1 MTPIKVGIGQIC
13 MQWSGRANTKAMIWA
28 ITQAADSSA
37 QLCVFPELA
46 VTGFHRQIR
55 AEATPGAVRDRL
67 LEVQQTCA
75 RHSMAVVS
83 GVPTFHADGRVFNS
97 CVFIN
102 ERGEL
107 AGVVDKI
114 GLTPA
119 EETFF
124 ARGST
129 RSCVELLGYR
139 TTAVL
144 CREIDDLEHLEA
156 ELPSLAPQIIFWPGM
171 MRPAVDGSE
180 STHVQHAQQLA
191 RCTGAFIIQANW
203 PNSLNYP
210 EESAEA
216 GHSVVLNPSG
226 DELIRLPM
234 AAAGVGVFD
243 LGETTFEWHAQ
254 VESAASET
262 VGVGAR

>member
-1 MTPIKVGIGQIC
+1 ME
-13 MQWSGRANTKAMIWA
+13 WSGVANTQSMLRAM
-28 ITQAADSSA
+28 TLAASGGA

-55 AEATPGAVRDRL
+55 TQATPHLVEAHTRSLRQACRDL
-67 LEVQQTCA
+67 SLSIVFG
-75 RHSMAVVS
+75 SPS
-83 GVPTFHADGRVFNS
+83 FGDDGRVFNS
-97 CVFIN
+97 CVFFDAHG
-102 ERGEL
+102 ER
-107 AGVVDKI
+107 AGVVEKI

-129 RSCVELLGYR
+129 RSSVELLGYR

-144 CREIDDLEHLEA
+144 CREIDDLEDLEA
-156 ELPSLAPQIIFWPGM
+156 DLPALAPQVIFWPGM

-180 STHVQHAQQLA
+180 STHVQHAQKLA
-191 RCTGAFIIQANW
+191 RCTGAYIIQANW

-216 GHSVVLNPSG
+216 GHSLVIHPDGQTL
-226 DELIRLPM
+226 LRLPM
-234 AAAGVGVFD
+234 AVAGVGVFD
-243 LGETTFEWHAQ
+243 LGRNEFEWHAQ
-254 VESAASET
+254 GESAASET
-262 VGVGAR
+262 PGVGAR

>member
-1 MTPIKVGIGQIC
+1 VTPIKVGIGQIR
-13 MQWSGRANTKAMIWA
+13 MHWQGRANAKGMIWA
-28 ITQAADSSA
+28 ITQAADSGA

-46 VTGFHRQIR
+46 VTGFHRRIR
-55 AEATPGAVRDRL
+55 AEATPDAVRDRL
-67 LEVQQTCA
+67 REVQHTCA
-75 RHSMAVVS
+75 RHSMALVS
-83 GVPTFHADGRVFNS
+83 GAPTFHEDGRIFNS

-102 ERGEL
+102 ELGEL
-107 AGVVDKI
+107 AGVVEKI

-129 RSCVELLGYR
+129 RSSVVLLGYR

-144 CREIDDLEHLEA
+144 CREIDDLEELEA
-156 ELPSLAPQIIFWPGM
+156 ELAPLSPQIIFWPGM

-216 GHSVVLNPSG
+216 GHSVVLDPSG
-226 DELIRLPM
+226 EELIRLPM
-234 AAAGVGVFD
+234 AAAGVGVFE
-243 LGETTFEWHAQ
+243 LGQTELEWHAQ
-254 VESAASET
+254 VESAASEIP
-262 VGVGAR
+262 GFRAK

>member
-1 MTPIKVGIGQIC
+1 ME
-13 MQWSGRANTKAMIWA
+13 WSGLANTQSMLRAMA
-28 ITQAADSSA
+28 QAASGGA

-55 AEATPGAVRDRL
+55 TEATPQLVEAHTLALRQACRD
-67 LEVQQTCA
+67 
-75 RHSMAVVS
+75 HSIAIVFGS
-83 GVPTFHADGRVFNS
+83 PSFGDDGRVFNG
-97 CVFIN
+97 CMFID
-102 ERGEL
+102 ERGQQVGIIE
-107 AGVVDKI
+107 KI

-129 RSCVELLGYR
+129 RSCVELLGHH

-144 CREIDDLEHLEA
+144 CREIEDLQDLEV
-156 ELPSLAPQIIFWPGM
+156 ELAPRSPQIIFWPGM

-216 GHSVVLNPSG
+216 GHSVVLDPRG

-234 AAAGVGVFD
+234 ATAGVGVFD
-243 LGETTFEWHAQ
+243 LGQTEFEWHAQ
-254 VESAASET
+254 VKSAASET
-262 VGVGAR
+262 AGVGAR

>member
-1 MTPIKVGIGQIC
+1 ME
-13 MQWSGRANTKAMIWA
+13 WSGLANTQSMLRAMA
-28 ITQAADSSA
+28 QAASGGA
-37 QLCVFPELA
+37 HLCVFPELA

-55 AEATPGAVRDRL
+55 TEATPHLVEAHTQALRQACRD
-67 LEVQQTCA
+67 
-75 RHSMAVVS
+75 HSLAIVFGS
-83 GVPTFHADGRVFNS
+83 PSFGDDGRVFNS
-97 CVFIN
+97 CMFID
-102 ERGEL
+102 ERGQQV
-107 AGVVDKI
+107 GVIEKI

-129 RSCVELLGYR
+129 RSCVELLGHR

-144 CREIDDLEHLEA
+144 CREIEDLQDLEV
-156 ELPSLAPQIIFWPGM
+156 ELAPLSPQIIFWPGM

-191 RCTGAFIIQANW
+191 RRTRAIIIQANW

-216 GHSVVLNPSG
+216 GHSVVLDPRG

-243 LGETTFEWHAQ
+243 LGQTEFEWHAQ

-262 VGVGAR
+262 AGVGAR

>member
-1 MTPIKVGIGQIC
+1 ME
-13 MQWSGRANTKAMIWA
+13 WSGPGNTQSMLQAMA
-28 ITQAADSSA
+28 QAASGGA

-46 VTGFHRQIR
+46 VTGFHRRIR
-55 AEATPGAVRDRL
+55 TEAAPSLVDAHMQALRRACRDL
-67 LEVQQTCA
+67 SLAIVCGSPSFA
-75 RHSMAVVS
+75 D
-83 GVPTFHADGRVFNS
+83 DGRVFNS
-97 CVFIN
+97 CVLLDDHG
-102 ERGEL
+102 ERV
-107 AGVVDKI
+107 GVVDKI

-129 RSCVELLGYR
+129 RPCFELLGYR

-144 CREIDDLEHLEA
+144 CREIDDLHDLEA
-156 ELPSLAPQIIFWPGM
+156 ELAPLSPQIIFWPGM

-180 STHVQHAQQLA
+180 TTHVQHAQQLA

-216 GHSVVLNPSG
+216 GHSVVLDPSG
-226 DELIRLPM
+226 EELIRLPM
-234 AAAGVGVFD
+234 AAAGVGVFN
-243 LGETTFEWHAQ
+243 LGQTEFEWHAQ
-254 VESAASET
+254 VESE
-262 VGVGAR
+262 VGEKADDGAR